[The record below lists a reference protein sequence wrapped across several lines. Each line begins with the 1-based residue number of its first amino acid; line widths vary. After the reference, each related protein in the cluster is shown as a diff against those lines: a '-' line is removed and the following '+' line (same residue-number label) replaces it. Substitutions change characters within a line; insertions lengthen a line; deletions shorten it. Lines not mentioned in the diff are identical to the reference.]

1 MEGQI
6 KFSLRQENFLL
17 TTSRKGN
24 RVRLHL
30 LNHILHSRISLLSSE
45 TPHVKDKN
53 MKEGSY
59 KRLPGPI
66 NPSGDSE
73 VILFSLCCFPLQSL
87 QSKRKIR
94 NHAYFFI
101 MNLSVGLLTSL
112 NKQTCSRCLFP
123 QKPLQSLPFLWLFKI

>member
-53 MKEGSY
+53 MNSRDILDIVRNDLSDFVLEAPQFDDITMLAMSY
-59 KRLPGPI
+59 KEL
-66 NPSGDSE
+66 DD
-73 VILFSLCCFPLQSL
+73 
-87 QSKRKIR
+87 
-94 NHAYFFI
+94 
-101 MNLSVGLLTSL
+101 
-112 NKQTCSRCLFP
+112 
-123 QKPLQSLPFLWLFKI
+123 